1 MRKQGFSNSLPI
13 IARSPNVKRRL
24 SDEHLIKK
32 FEDSCEEKAR
42 RRREVFHY
50 CSPALKAKKC

>member
-1 MRKQGFSNSLPI
+1 MRKLGFSNSLPI

-32 FEDSCEEKAR
+32 FEDSCKEKAR
-42 RRREVFHY
+42 KRREVFSY
-50 CSPALKAKKC
+50 CFGALKATKC